1 MRQRSRH
8 SQSALTVA
16 AILLFCA
23 VCIGSATNAHANE
36 IVTGFVL
43 SSNQVMLE
51 GAAVNLEGFGS
62 TTTDAAGRFAF
73 HGVPPGNYRM
83 TVSKQ
88 GFPDLSRPLPVFADR
103 RNRVVI
109 VLAGSAAPASP
120 ASPPTTV
127 SVPILH
133 MGSGIFA
140 PVRLNEQVETLFLV
154 DTGATYCV
162 LTKAT
167 ADRLGLTAGPV
178 SNLIELRTASGS
190 VKAPLLLVDLVQVGA
205 AEARNVEAI
214 ILDRPDDSPAVG
226 GILGLSFLNHFKVEI
241 DRKDGVMILSR

>member
-1 MRQRSRH
+1 MRQRSRR
-8 SQSALTVA
+8 SPSALTVA
-16 AILLFCA
+16 VVAILLLCA
-23 VCIGSATNAHANE
+23 IAIGSARNAHANE

-51 GAAVNLEGFGS
+51 GAVVNLEGFGS

-73 HGVPPGNYRM
+73 HDVPPGNYRM
-83 TVSKQ
+83 TVSKP
-88 GFPDLSRPLPVFADR
+88 GFPDQTRPVPVFAGR
-103 RNRVVI
+103 MNRVVI
-109 VLAGSAAPASP
+109 VLAGSVSP

-133 MGSGIFA
+133 MGSSIFV
-140 PVRLNEQVETLFLV
+140 PVRLNEQMETLFLV
-154 DTGATYCV
+154 DTGATFCV

-178 SNLIELRTASGS
+178 ANLIELRTASGS

-241 DRKDGVMILSR
+241 DPKDGVMILSR

>member
-1 MRQRSRH
+1 VRQRSRR

-16 AILLFCA
+16 AILLLCTI
-23 VCIGSATNAHANE
+23 CIGSAANAHANE

-43 SSNQVMLE
+43 SSNQVLLE
-51 GAAVNLEGFGS
+51 GAVINLEGFGS
-62 TTTDAAGRFAF
+62 TTTNAAGRFAF
-73 HGVPPGNYRM
+73 HDVPPGNYRM

-88 GFPDLSRPLPVFADR
+88 GFPDQTRPVPVFADR
-103 RNRVVI
+103 MNRVVI
-109 VLAGSAAPASP
+109 VLAGSASH

-133 MGSGIFA
+133 MGSSIFV

-154 DTGATYCV
+154 DTGATYCA

-178 SNLIELRTASGS
+178 SSIIELRTASGS
-190 VKAPLLLVDLVQVGA
+190 IKAPLLLVDLIQVGG

-214 ILDRPDDSPAVG
+214 ILDRPDESSAVG
-226 GILGLSFLNHFKVEI
+226 GILGLSFLNQFKVEI
-241 DRKDGVMILSR
+241 DQKEGVMILSR